1 MLKSAVLLLLSC
13 LVIMHLF
20 KLFPKLTSKEPKQKS
35 YDYIIIGAGT
45 AGCNLASRLSEN
57 KNISVLLLEAG

>member
-1 MLKSAVLLLLSC
+1 
-13 LVIMHLF
+13 MHLF